1 VFGAA
6 IRVTDTN
13 AAVLRPLLEPWFP
26 DVQVGQ
32 PMFAVVVGGHAVS
45 VCCSVRET
53 AEAFEA
59 GVETV
64 AAHRRRGYAPR
75 AVTAWAREV
84 RAMGRVPLYS
94 TSWQNEASR
103 AVARAL
109 GLIHF
114 GTDLHIA

>member
-1 VFGAA
+1 
-6 IRVTDTN
+6 
-13 AAVLRPLLEPWFP
+13 
-26 DVQVGQ
+26 
-32 PMFAVVVGGHAVS
+32 MFAVVVDGHAVS

-103 AVARAL
+103 AVARTL